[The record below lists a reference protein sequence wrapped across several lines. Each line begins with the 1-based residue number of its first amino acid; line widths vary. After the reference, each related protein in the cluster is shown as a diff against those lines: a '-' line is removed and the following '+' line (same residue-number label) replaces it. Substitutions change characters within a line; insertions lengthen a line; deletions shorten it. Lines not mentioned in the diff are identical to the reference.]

1 MSNRRIKGF
10 ALPLAA
16 AIAFA
21 ASGFVVTSA
30 SAQNWPERAVKIVV
44 PHSPGGA
51 PDVMARLL
59 AKALSDKL
67 GQPFVV
73 ENRDGANGNIGA
85 GAVAASAAD
94 GYTLMFTTTG
104 PLSYNKIV
112 YKSSTTFDPA
122 KDFTPITEIAKMP
135 LIVAANATLPVKTWS
150 ELVTYA
156 KANPGKVMLGTP
168 GNGSMAHMT
177 SDLVQTR
184 LGVEMLHVPYRGS
197 APAMNDLLG
206 GQVNIVF
213 DLAST
218 YAEQVKSGK
227 LRALAITDTKRWPL
241 LPDVPT
247 LAEAGMTNF
256 EATGWIAIVGP
267 ANLPADVVTK
277 VSKVANEFVTS
288 KEGRERMDGL
298 GMVPAGGTPEQLR
311 SFMASELVKWTPV
324 AEKIKPN

>member
-1 MSNRRIKGF
+1 MRNRRITGL
-10 ALPLAA
+10 ALPVAA
-16 AIAFA
+16 AL
-21 ASGFVVTSA
+21 GFVASSFVGAPA

-51 PDVMARLL
+51 PDVMARML
-59 AKALSDKL
+59 AKALSERL

-85 GAVAASAAD
+85 AAVATSAPD

-135 LIVAANATLPVKTWS
+135 LIVAANATLPVKSWS

-156 KANPGKVMLGTP
+156 KANPGKVTLGTP

-197 APAMNDLLG
+197 APAMKDLIG

-218 YAEQVKSGK
+218 YAEQVKSGS

-247 LAEAGMTNF
+247 LAEVGMPNF

-267 ANLPADVVTK
+267 AKLPPDIVSK
-277 VSKVANEFVTS
+277 VSKVANDFVAG
-288 KEGRERMDGL
+288 KEGKEAMDRL

-311 SFMASELVKWTPV
+311 TFMASELVKWTPV

>member
-1 MSNRRIKGF
+1 MRTLNSRIGT
-10 ALPLAA
+10 LCLAA
-16 AIAFA
+16 TIGFGA
-21 ASGFVVTSA
+21 AALVVA
-30 SAQNWPERAVKIVV
+30 PAAAEWPERVVKIVV
-44 PHSPGGA
+44 PHSAGGA
-51 PDVMARLL
+51 PDVMARRL
-59 AKALSDKL
+59 AKELSEKL
-67 GQPFVV
+67 GQPFIV
-73 ENRDGANGNIGA
+73 ENRDGANGNVGA
-85 GAVAASAAD
+85 AGVATAAAD

-122 KDFTPITEIAKMP
+122 KDFTPICEIAKMP
-135 LIVAANATLPVKTWS
+135 LIVAANATLPVKSWT

-247 LAEAGMTNF
+247 LAEAGMANF

-267 ANLPADVVTK
+267 AKLPDDIVAK
-277 VSKVANEFVTS
+277 VNKIANDFVNSKD
-288 KEGRERMDGL
+288 GREAMDRL
-298 GMVPAGGTPEQLR
+298 GMVPAGGTPEQLKT
-311 SFMASELVKWTPV
+311 FMASELVKWTPV

>member
-1 MSNRRIKGF
+1 MSNRRFTGI
-10 ALPLAA
+10 LPLAA
-16 AIAFA
+16 AIGLA
-21 ASGFVVTSA
+21 ASSFVATQA
-30 SAQNWPERAVKIVV
+30 AAQNWPERAVKIVV

-51 PDVMARLL
+51 PDVMARML
-59 AKALSDKL
+59 AKALSEKL

-85 GAVAASAAD
+85 GAVAASAPD

-135 LIVAANATLPVKTWS
+135 LIVAANTTLPVKTWS
-150 ELVTYA
+150 ELVGYA
-156 KANPGKVMLGTP
+156 KANPGKVTLGTP

-197 APAMNDLLG
+197 APAMKDLIG

-218 YAEQVKSGK
+218 YAEQVKSGS

-247 LAEAGMTNF
+247 LAEAGMPNF

-267 ANLPADVVTK
+267 AKLAPDIVSK
-277 VSKVANEFVTS
+277 VSKVANEFVAS
-288 KEGRERMDGL
+288 KEGKEAMDKL
-298 GMVPAGGTPEQLR
+298 GMVPAGGTPEQLQT
-311 SFMASELVKWTPV
+311 FMASELVKWTPI

>member
-1 MSNRRIKGF
+1 MMLAGAIGF
-10 ALPLAA
+10 GAASLAA
-16 AIAFA
+16 
-21 ASGFVVTSA
+21 TPA
-30 SAQNWPERAVKIVV
+30 SAEWPERVVKIVV

-51 PDVMARLL
+51 PDVVARML
-59 AKALSDKL
+59 ARQLTEKL

-85 GAVAASAAD
+85 AAVAVAAPD

-122 KDFTPITEIAKMP
+122 KDFSPIAEIAKMP
-135 LIVAANATLPVKTWS
+135 LIVAANSTLPAKTWP
-150 ELVTYA
+150 ELVAYA

-177 SDLVQTR
+177 SDLVQTS
-184 LGVEMLHVPYRGS
+184 LGVQMLHVPYRGS

-218 YAEQVKSGK
+218 YAEQVKSGT

-247 LAEAGMTNF
+247 LAEAGMPNF

-267 ANLPADVVTK
+267 AKLPADVVAK
-277 VSKVANEFVTS
+277 VNKVANDFVAS
-288 KEGRERMDGL
+288 KEGKEAMDKL

-311 SFMASELVKWTPV
+311 TFMASELVKWTPV

>member
-1 MSNRRIKGF
+1 MSNRRITGLV
-10 ALPLAA
+10 LPLAA
-16 AIAFA
+16 AIGFV
-21 ASGFVVTSA
+21 ASGLVATSA

-51 PDVMARLL
+51 PDVMARML
-59 AKALSDKL
+59 AKALSEKL

-85 GAVAASAAD
+85 GAVAASAPD

-150 ELVTYA
+150 ELVGYA
-156 KANPGKVMLGTP
+156 KANPGKVTLGTP

-197 APAMNDLLG
+197 APAMKDLIG

-218 YAEQVKSGK
+218 YAEQVKSGS

-247 LAEAGMTNF
+247 LAEAGMPNF

-267 ANLPADVVTK
+267 AKLAPDIVSK
-277 VSKVANEFVTS
+277 VSKVANEFVAS
-288 KEGRERMDGL
+288 KEGKEAMDKL
-298 GMVPAGGTPEQLR
+298 GMVPAGGTPEQLQT
-311 SFMASELVKWTPV
+311 FMASELVKWTPI